1 MHMQKC
7 MYLRQK
13 GHLGM
18 LRMNAQKS
26 RFTTLFSQRIKRFTQ
41 EEDGSGVIFALFVLV
56 IILLFTGMAVDLM
69 RVETTRTQM
78 QNTVDRAVL
87 AAADLDQPLEPREVV
102 IDYFE
107 KAGLD
112 GQLVGEPTVE
122 QGLNYRIVSAEAE
135 AVVPMMFS
143 GLAAVTNPNS
153 EYHENMIV
161 PALSTAQERVSKV
174 EISLV
179 LDVSG
184 SMGSS
189 NRIQNL
195 RTAATEFVDTVLAE
209 DNTDM
214 INVSLVPY
222 SEHVSMGDDLFGALS
237 IDQTHSYNA
246 NCIEFESGDF
256 YDTGIDPDHEYE
268 QVQHFQW
275 VAYNSNNMDYPVCAT
290 RSWAQINPWNN
301 DRVELRNQIADL
313 EPYSQTSIFLG
324 MKWGVALLDPS
335 MRPVLNELVG
345 DGVVDAEFLNRPADY
360 DDVETLKFI
369 ILMTDG
375 VNTSSYRI
383 QDWAYDTSSEQ
394 YHWSRYNLIWYI
406 NRYVYYR
413 YRSSY
418 YTRVSERNYG
428 DNMLDR
434 ICDAAK
440 DAGIVVWTI
449 GFELPDSSAED
460 VMENCASSPSHFY
473 SVDGIEIASA
483 FGAIATQINNL
494 KLTR

>member
-1 MHMQKC
+1 MSTWKR
-7 MYLRQK
+7 RQK
-13 GHLGM
+13 L
-18 LRMNAQKS
+18 
-26 RFTTLFSQRIKRFTQ
+26 LFSQHFNRFKRD
-41 EEDGSGVIFALFVLV
+41 EDGSGVIFAVFVLV
-56 IILLFTGMAVDLM
+56 IIFLFTGMAVDLM

-87 AAADLDQPLEPREVV
+87 AAADLDQPLEPRDVV

-112 GQLVGEPTVE
+112 GQLVGEPVVE

-143 GLAAVTNPNS
+143 GLAAITNPTS

-179 LDVSG
+179 LDMSG
-184 SMGSS
+184 SMGSYS
-189 NRIQNL
+189 RIDNL
-195 RTAATEFVDTVLAE
+195 RTAATEFVDTVLSD
-209 DNTDM
+209 DNSDM

-222 SEHVSMGDDLFGALS
+222 SEHVSIGDDLFNAIS
-237 IDQTHSYNA
+237 VDYSHSYEA
-246 NCIEFESGDF
+246 NCVEFDSSDF
-256 YDTGIDPDHEYE
+256 YDTGIDPYEDYE

-275 VAYNSNNMDYPVCAT
+275 VAYNSNNLDYLVCAT
-290 RSWAQINPWNN
+290 EDWAQINPWNN

-313 EPYSQTSIFLG
+313 EPYSQTSIYLG

-335 MRPVLNELVG
+335 MRPVLNKLVT
-345 DGVVDAEFLNRPADY
+345 DGVVDAEFTNRPSDY
-360 DDVETLKFI
+360 DDGETLKFV

-406 NRYVYYR
+406 NRYVSSR

-418 YTRVSERNYG
+418 YERVSDGDYG
-428 DNMLDR
+428 DRMLDR

-449 GFELPDSSAED
+449 GFELPDSDAED
-460 VMENCASSPSHFY
+460 VMEDCASSPSHFY
-473 SVDGIEIASA
+473 NVDGIEISSA
-483 FGAIATQINNL
+483 FSAIATQINNL